1 MRFSLVRTCRG
12 WRLGARIG
20 FVGLAIAG
28 LGLGYPS
35 NDDIGR
41 ELQRLTA
48 GRPDLIQARVL
59 ARSGE
64 GREVWLVRLGRPTA
78 GSGPAMLAVAGL
90 DGNDLLG
97 SASLLGWAQALAEGY
112 DREPAVRDLLDAT
125 TIYILPRLNPDA
137 ATGYFARPQV
147 ERTMDL
153 SPVDEDHDG
162 LKDEDG
168 PDDLDGDG
176 RIAWMRVK
184 DPEGEYQ
191 PDPGAPRLLIKADA
205 AKGERGGWKL
215 LPEGRD
221 DDGDE
226 AWNEDGLGGV
236 HFNRNFPCN
245 YRFFGAGA
253 GLYPMS
259 EEVTRKLA
267 DFVVAHPEIGLVFT
281 FGSVENLLQTPK
293 GEAPKRPPTGVHEG
307 DVPYLRELGAS
318 WREALG
324 LKKELSTRAEP
335 GSFADWIYYHRG
347 RLALAA
353 QAWSPA
359 IQTALPEKKKEEA
372 KPEPG
377 DRKES
382 ADAPEPGRPGPE
394 GGKPPGGKEGDGD
407 GKGNPED
414 RAFLKWVEEHAPGA
428 FIEWRVIEHP
438 DFPGRTVEVGGWG
451 PFARSN
457 PPEAHVE
464 DWVKKHT
471 SWLTSVAQRLP
482 RISVRDVKVKAL
494 GHSVYDIVVQVENV
508 GYLPTVLAQGELTRE
523 VFPTRVELNV
533 APEAMLTGKPRAT
546 LPAIPGSGGM
556 REARFIV
563 NGGSLERVTVTV
575 VSMLGG
581 SVSVEVPL
589 EERN

>member
-1 MRFSLVRTCRG
+1 
-12 WRLGARIG
+12 
-20 FVGLAIAG
+20 
-28 LGLGYPS
+28 
-35 NDDIGR
+35 
-41 ELQRLTA
+41 
-48 GRPDLIQARVL
+48 
-59 ARSGE
+59 
-64 GREVWLVRLGRPTA
+64 
-78 GSGPAMLAVAGL
+78 
-90 DGNDLLG
+90 
-97 SASLLGWAQALAEGY
+97 
-112 DREPAVRDLLDAT
+112 
-125 TIYILPRLNPDA
+125 
-137 ATGYFARPQV
+137 
-147 ERTMDL
+147 
-153 SPVDEDHDG
+153 
-162 LKDEDG
+162 
-168 PDDLDGDG
+168 
-176 RIAWMRVK
+176 
-184 DPEGEYQ
+184 
-191 PDPGAPRLLIKADA
+191 
-205 AKGERGGWKL
+205 
-215 LPEGRD
+215 
-221 DDGDE
+221 
-226 AWNEDGLGGV
+226 V

-281 FGSVENLLQTPK
+281 FGNVENLLQTPK

-324 LKKELSTRAEP
+324 LKKELSVRAEP

-359 IQTALPEKKKEEA
+359 IQTALPEKKKEEP
-372 KPEPG
+372 KPESG

-382 ADAPEPGRPGPE
+382 ADAPEPARPGPE
-394 GGKPPGGKEGDGD
+394 VGKRPGGNEGETG

-414 RAFLKWVEEHAPGA
+414 RAFLKWAEEHAPGA
-428 FIEWRVIEHP
+428 FIEWRAVEHT
-438 DFPGRTVEVGGWG
+438 DFPGRTVEVGGWA

-482 RISVRDVKVKAL
+482 RVSVRDVKVKAL
-494 GHSVYDIVVQVENV
+494 GHSVYDLVVQVENL

-533 APEAMLTGKPRAT
+533 APEAMLTGRPRAT
-546 LPAIPGSGGM
+546 LPAIPGSSGM
-556 REARFIV
+556 REARFV
-563 NGGSLERVTVTV
+563 LNGGGLARVTVTV

-581 SVSVEVPL
+581 TVSVEVPL